1 MTTRVMLI
9 LVAFLILPSLLSAAT
24 KKTAVTAQLKPS
36 ISENYAGIH
45 GWSNTKWGMTIEEV
59 KKLYP
64 QATESQIESSKYL
77 TVNFKINIFDCKA
90 KLAFNKDNNKTNYL
104 SNVRLEVVGN
114 INTGTFL
121 KLEELLTLKYGMK
134 TWSGLESSDF
144 IMRFSSWHL
153 KSTNIQLLYQKGSYV
168 SYIAIEYSPTSVLAE
183 QVDLL

>member
-9 LVAFLILPSLLSAAT
+9 LVAFLILPALSSAAT
-24 KKTAVTAQLKPS
+24 KKTAPLNPS

-45 GWSNTKWGMTIEEV
+45 GWGNTKWGMTIEEV

-77 TVNFKINIFDCKA
+77 TIDFKINIYNFKA
-90 KLAFNKDNNKTNYL
+90 KLAFHKDNYKTNYL
-104 SNVRLEVVGN
+104 SNVRLEIVDN
-114 INTGTFL
+114 INTGSFL
-121 KLEELLTLKYGMK
+121 KLEELLTLKYGVK
-134 TWSGLESSDF
+134 TWSGLDSSDF

-168 SYIAIEYSPTSVLAE
+168 SYIAIQYSPTSELAE